1 MGAPVTT
8 TAHEAEKEGPA
19 MARRW
24 AQVALVLVSHSR
36 ALAEGAAQV
45 AGQMAPGVL
54 IVPAGGQD
62 DDGIGTSY
70 VRVERAVA
78 EASADGRAVVVLTD
92 LGSAVMTTESVLDLA
107 DADLT
112 ARVRLADAP
121 FVEGAVAAGVTAH
134 GGGDLEAVLASAH
147 DAGGTFAG
155 WAPGQ
160 EEGAAR
166 SDATPAGGTDG
177 TAVVGAD
184 GVVRASAVLRNRLGL
199 HARPAAVLAR
209 ALAAYDARVRVNGAN
224 GASVLELMKLGAQQ
238 GDRLD
243 VVAEGPQAA
252 DAVQRLVTAVEDGF
266 GEE

>member
-1 MGAPVTT
+1 
-8 TAHEAEKEGPA
+8 

-36 ALAEGAAQV
+36 ALAEGAAEV

-54 IVPAGGQD
+54 IVPAGGLD
-62 DDGIGTSY
+62 DGGIGTSY
-70 VRVERAVA
+70 ARVEEAVA
-78 EASADGRAVVVLTD
+78 RASADGRAVVVLTD
-92 LGSAVMTTESVLDLA
+92 LGSAVMTAESVLDLA
-107 DADLT
+107 DDDL
-112 ARVRLADAP
+112 ASRVRLADAP

-134 GGGDLEAVLASAH
+134 GGGDLEAVLTSAH

-155 WAPGQ
+155 WSPGQ
-160 EEGAAR
+160 GEAASDDAVGAA
-166 SDATPAGGTDG
+166 PAIDD
-177 TAVVGAD
+177 D

-209 ALAAYDARVRVNGAN
+209 ALAAFDARVRVNGAN

-252 DAVQRLVTAVEDGF
+252 DAVQRLVTAVEEGF